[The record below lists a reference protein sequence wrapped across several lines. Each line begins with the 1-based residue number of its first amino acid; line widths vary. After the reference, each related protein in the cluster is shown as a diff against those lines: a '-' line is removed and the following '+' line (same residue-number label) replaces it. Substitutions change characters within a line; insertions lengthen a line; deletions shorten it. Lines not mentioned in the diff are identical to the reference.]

1 MGETTPHRYR
11 RVSSP
16 EFANAVTGISGG
28 GQMGLRSRSIF
39 AGVSLAAFAMVVASS
54 VQANDS
60 VVKAVLDPNGWAVA
74 GHDYGN
80 TRFSPLK
87 QITSE
92 NVGKLQLAYS
102 LSLAS
107 LRSNESSPVVI
118 GDTLYVTTS
127 WGPKYVYAINAAT
140 GAPKWAYQPDIPDDV
155 LQYACCDVN
164 NRGVAYADG
173 KIFIG
178 RLDGK
183 LTALDAAS
191 GKELWTSKVVD
202 YKQGSVITSPP
213 LVVRDKIITGFGGG
227 EYGVRGALLAF
238 DLNNGKLL
246 WQTYTVPGPGEP
258 GSDTW
263 KGDTGLHGGGAAWLV
278 GSYDAKT
285 DTVYWGTSNPGPWN
299 TGVRST
305 GDGNFGKLTNLYTA
319 STLAIDPNTGKIKWH
334 IQGTPADAWDYDGV
348 NELLL
353 TDLKIG
359 GADTP
364 VLMKADR
371 NGFFFVA
378 NRETGKMISA
388 EKYVF
393 ANWAKKFDISTMRAE
408 EDPDKRPGPGHP
420 AKDICPNLIGG
431 KNWQPMSFN
440 PQTGLVYIPANNVC
454 MDWSVSDVSYKR
466 GVFYLG
472 AEFPT
477 KEGPGGF
484 LGELVAWDP
493 VANKKV
499 WGIKEDLPFNG
510 GTLSTGGN
518 LVFSGN
524 LHGDFRA
531 IDAKTGTV
539 LWSKNLGSGIG
550 AGPVTYSVGGK
561 QYVAVVVG
569 RTAALPAFLGEIG
582 KKMVAAA
589 PEGGA
594 LFVFALQ

>member
-1 MGETTPHRYR
+1 
-11 RVSSP
+11 
-16 EFANAVTGISGG
+16 
-28 GQMGLRSRSIF
+28 MGLRSRSIF
-39 AGVSLAAFAMVVASS
+39 AGISLAALLLAASS
-54 VQANDS
+54 GARANDS
-60 VVKAVLDPNGWAVA
+60 VVKAVSDPNGWAIA

-87 QITSE
+87 QITSD

-107 LRSNESSPVVI
+107 LRSNESSPVVV
-118 GDTLYVTTS
+118 GDTLYVSSS
-127 WGPKYVYAINAAT
+127 WGPKNVYAVNAAT
-140 GAPKWAYQPDIPDDV
+140 GVQKWLYQPDIPDDV

-164 NRGVAYADG
+164 NRGVSYADG
-173 KIFIG
+173 KIFVG

-183 LTALDAAS
+183 LTALDAAT
-191 GKELWTSKVVD
+191 GKELWTSTVVD

-213 LVVRDKIITGFGGG
+213 LIVRDKVITGFGGG

-238 DLNNGKLL
+238 DVKTGKQL
-246 WQTYTVPGPGEP
+246 WQSFTVPAPGEP
-258 GSDTW
+258 GSETW

-353 TDLKIG
+353 ADLKIG
-359 GADTP
+359 GASTP

-378 NRETGKMISA
+378 NRETGKVISA

-393 ANWAKKFDISTMRAE
+393 ANWAKKWDVNTMRAE

-440 PQTGLVYIPANNVC
+440 PQTGLVYIPTNNVC
-454 MDWSVSDVSYKR
+454 MDWGVSDVSYKR

-499 WGIKEDLPFNG
+499 WGVKEDLPFNG

-531 IDAKTGTV
+531 FDAKTGKV
-539 LWSKNLGSGIG
+539 LWSKNLGTGIG

-561 QYVAVVVG
+561 QYVAIVVG
-569 RTAALPAFLGEIG
+569 RTAALPAFLGEVG

-594 LFVFALQ
+594 LFVFSLQ

>member
-1 MGETTPHRYR
+1 M
-11 RVSSP
+11 
-16 EFANAVTGISGG
+16 
-28 GQMGLRSRSIF
+28 MLRSRSFF
-39 AGVSLAAFAMVVASS
+39 AGVSLAVFLIAGGSGAR
-54 VQANDS
+54 ANDS
-60 VVKAVLDPNGWAVA
+60 VMKAVSDPNDWAIT

-80 TRFSPLK
+80 TRFSSLK

-92 NVGKLQLAYS
+92 NADKLQLVYS
-102 LSLAS
+102 FSLAS
-107 LRSNESSPVVI
+107 LRSNESSPIVI
-118 GDTLYVTTS
+118 GDTLYVSTS
-127 WGPKYVYAINAAT
+127 WGPKYVYAIDAAT
-140 GAPKWAYQPDIPDDV
+140 GAPKWTYQPDIPDDV

-173 KIFIG
+173 KILVG

-183 LTALDAAS
+183 LTALDAKT
-191 GKELWTSKVVD
+191 GKELWTTTAVD

-213 LVVRDKIITGFGGG
+213 LVVRDKVITGFGGG
-227 EYGVRGALLAF
+227 EYGVRGSLQAF
-238 DLNNGKLL
+238 DLNTGKQL
-246 WQTYTVPGPGEP
+246 WQTYTVPAPGEP

-285 DTVYWGTSNPGPWN
+285 DTVFWGTSNPGPWN

-305 GDGNFGKLTNLYTA
+305 GNGDFGKLTNLYTS

-334 IQGTPADAWDYDGV
+334 FQGTPADAWDYDGV
-348 NELLL
+348 NELVFA
-353 TDLKIG
+353 DLKING
-359 GADTP
+359 SETP
-364 VLMKADR
+364 VIMKADR
-371 NGFFFVA
+371 NGFFFVV
-378 NRETGKMISA
+378 NRDSGKMISA
-388 EKYVF
+388 EKYVY
-393 ANWAKKFDISTMRAE
+393 ANWAKTWDVKTMRAD
-408 EDPDKRPGPGHP
+408 EDADKRPGPGHP

-440 PQTGLVYIPANNVC
+440 PQTGLVYIPTNNVC

-493 VANKKV
+493 IANKKV

-510 GTLSTGGN
+510 GTLTTAGN

-524 LHGDFRA
+524 LHGAFRA
-531 IDAKTGTV
+531 IDAKTGKV
-539 LWSKNLGSGIG
+539 VWSKDLGSGIG
-550 AGPVTYSVGGK
+550 AGPVTYSVNGK

-569 RTAALPAFLGEIG
+569 RTAALPAFLGDVG

-589 PEGGA
+589 PEGGS
-594 LFVFALQ
+594 LFVFALP

>member
-1 MGETTPHRYR
+1 
-11 RVSSP
+11 
-16 EFANAVTGISGG
+16 
-28 GQMGLRSRSIF
+28 MGLRSRSIF

-60 VVKAVLDPNGWAVA
+60 VVKAVSDPNGWAVA

-80 TRFSPLK
+80 TRFSPLT

-531 IDAKTGTV
+531 IDAKTGKV

-550 AGPVTYSVGGK
+550 AGPVTYSVDGK
-561 QYVAVVVG
+561 QYVAIVVG

>member
-1 MGETTPHRYR
+1 
-11 RVSSP
+11 
-16 EFANAVTGISGG
+16 
-28 GQMGLRSRSIF
+28 MGLRSRSIF

-80 TRFSPLK
+80 TRFSPLT

>member
-1 MGETTPHRYR
+1 
-11 RVSSP
+11 
-16 EFANAVTGISGG
+16 
-28 GQMGLRSRSIF
+28 MGLRSRSIF
-39 AGVSLAAFAMVVASS
+39 AGISLAALLLAASS
-54 VQANDS
+54 GARANDS
-60 VVKAVLDPNGWAVA
+60 VVKAVSDPNGWAIA

-87 QITSE
+87 QITSD

-107 LRSNESSPVVI
+107 LRSNESSPVVV
-118 GDTLYVTTS
+118 GDTLYVSSS
-127 WGPKYVYAINAAT
+127 WGPKNVYAVNAAT
-140 GAPKWAYQPDIPDDV
+140 GVQKWLYQPDIPDDV

-164 NRGVAYADG
+164 NRGVSYADG
-173 KIFIG
+173 KIFVG

-183 LTALDAAS
+183 LTALDAAT
-191 GKELWTSKVVD
+191 GKELWTSTVVD

-213 LVVRDKIITGFGGG
+213 LIVRDKVITGFGGG

-238 DLNNGKLL
+238 DVKTGKQL
-246 WQTYTVPGPGEP
+246 WQSFTVPAAGEP
-258 GSDTW
+258 GSETW

-353 TDLKIG
+353 ADLKIG
-359 GADTP
+359 GASTP

-378 NRETGKMISA
+378 NRETGKVISA

-393 ANWAKKFDISTMRAE
+393 ANWAKKWDVNTMRAE

-440 PQTGLVYIPANNVC
+440 PQTGLVYIPTNNVC
-454 MDWSVSDVSYKR
+454 MDWGVSDVSYKR

-499 WGIKEDLPFNG
+499 WGVKEDLPFNG

-531 IDAKTGTV
+531 FDAKTGKV
-539 LWSKNLGSGIG
+539 LWSKNLGTGIG

-561 QYVAVVVG
+561 QYVAIVVG
-569 RTAALPAFLGEIG
+569 RTAALPAFLGEVG

-594 LFVFALQ
+594 LFVFSLQ

>member
-1 MGETTPHRYR
+1 MK
-11 RVSSP
+11 
-16 EFANAVTGISGG
+16 
-28 GQMGLRSRSIF
+28 LRSGTFF
-39 AGVSLAAFAMVVASS
+39 AGVSLAAMLMASVGVS
-54 VQANDS
+54 RANDS
-60 VVKAVLDPNGWAVA
+60 VVKAASDPNGWAIA

-87 QITSE
+87 QINTE

-102 LSLAS
+102 MSLAS
-107 LRSNESSPVVI
+107 LRSNESSPIVI
-118 GDTLYVTTS
+118 GKTLYVSTS
-127 WGPKYVYAINAAT
+127 WGPKYVYAIDAAT
-140 GAPKWAYQPDIPDDV
+140 GARKWTYQPDIPDDV

-164 NRGVAYADG
+164 NRGVSYADG
-173 KIFIG
+173 KIFVG

-183 LTALDAAS
+183 LTALDAET
-191 GKELWTSKVVD
+191 GKELWTSTVVD

-213 LVVRDKIITGFGGG
+213 LVVRDKVITGFGGG
-227 EYGVRGALLAF
+227 EYGVRGALQAF
-238 DLNNGKLL
+238 DLKSGKLL
-246 WQTYTVPGPGEP
+246 WQTYTVPAPGEP
-258 GSDTW
+258 GSETW

-348 NELLL
+348 NELVLGN
-353 TDLKIG
+353 LKIK
-359 GADTP
+359 GAETP

-378 NRETGKMISA
+378 NRETGRVISA

-393 ANWAKKFDISTMRAE
+393 ANWAKKWDVNTMRAE
-408 EDPDKRPGPGHP
+408 EDADKRPGPGHP

-440 PQTGLVYIPANNVC
+440 PQTGLVYIPTNNVC
-454 MDWSVSDVSYKR
+454 MDWSVSDVNYKR

-477 KEGPGGF
+477 KAGPGGF

-499 WGIKEDLPFNG
+499 WGLKEDLPFNG
-510 GTLSTGGN
+510 GTLTTAGN

-531 IDAKTGTV
+531 IDAKNGKV

-550 AGPVTYSVGGK
+550 AGPVTYSVDGK
-561 QYVAVVVG
+561 QYVAIVVG
-569 RTAALPAFLGEIG
+569 RTASIPAFLGDIG
-582 KKMVAAA
+582 KKMTAAA
-589 PEGGA
+589 PEGGS
-594 LFVFALQ
+594 LFVFTVQ

>member
-1 MGETTPHRYR
+1 M
-11 RVSSP
+11 
-16 EFANAVTGISGG
+16 
-28 GQMGLRSRSIF
+28 MLRSRSFF
-39 AGVSLAAFAMVVASS
+39 AGVSLAVFLIAGGSGAR
-54 VQANDS
+54 ANDS
-60 VVKAVLDPNGWAVA
+60 VMKAVSDPNDWAIT

-80 TRFSPLK
+80 TRFSSLK
-87 QITSE
+87 QINSE
-92 NVGKLQLAYS
+92 NADKLQLVYS
-102 LSLAS
+102 FSLAS
-107 LRSNESSPVVI
+107 LRSNESSPIVI
-118 GDTLYVTTS
+118 GDTLYVSTS
-127 WGPKYVYAINAAT
+127 WGPKYVYAIDAAT
-140 GAPKWAYQPDIPDDV
+140 GAPKWTYQPDIPDDV

-173 KIFIG
+173 KILVG

-183 LTALDAAS
+183 LTALDAKT
-191 GKELWTSKVVD
+191 GKELWTTTAVD

-213 LVVRDKIITGFGGG
+213 LVVRDKVITGFGGG
-227 EYGVRGALLAF
+227 EYGVRGSLQAF
-238 DLNNGKLL
+238 DLNTGKQL
-246 WQTYTVPGPGEP
+246 WQTYTVPAPGDP

-285 DTVYWGTSNPGPWN
+285 DTVFWGTSNPGPWN

-305 GDGNFGKLTNLYTA
+305 GNGDFGKLTNLYTS

-334 IQGTPADAWDYDGV
+334 FQGTPADAWDYDGV
-348 NELLL
+348 NELVFA
-353 TDLKIG
+353 DLKING
-359 GADTP
+359 SETP
-364 VLMKADR
+364 VIMKADR
-371 NGFFFVA
+371 NGFFFVV
-378 NRETGKMISA
+378 NRDSGKMISA
-388 EKYVF
+388 EKYVY
-393 ANWAKKFDISTMRAE
+393 ANWAKTWDVKTMRAD
-408 EDPDKRPGPGHP
+408 EDADKRPGPGHP

-440 PQTGLVYIPANNVC
+440 PQTGLVYIPTNNVC

-493 VANKKV
+493 IANKKV

-510 GTLSTGGN
+510 GTLTTAGN

-524 LHGDFRA
+524 LHGAFRA
-531 IDAKTGTV
+531 IDAKTGKV
-539 LWSKNLGSGIG
+539 VWSKDLGSGIG
-550 AGPVTYSVGGK
+550 AGPVTYSVNGK

-569 RTAALPAFLGEIG
+569 RTAALPAFLGDVG

-589 PEGGA
+589 PEGGS
-594 LFVFALQ
+594 LFVFALP

>member
-1 MGETTPHRYR
+1 M
-11 RVSSP
+11 V
-16 EFANAVTGISGG
+16 
-28 GQMGLRSRSIF
+28 LKSRGFF
-39 AGVSLAAFAMVVASS
+39 AGASLAALLMVGASD
-54 VQANDS
+54 VKANDS
-60 VVKAVLDPNGWAVA
+60 VMKAVADPNGWAIA

-80 TRFSPLK
+80 TRFSALK

-92 NVGKLQLAYS
+92 NANKLQLVYS

-118 GDTLYVTTS
+118 GNTLYVSTS
-127 WGPKYVYAINAAT
+127 WGPKFVYAVDAAT
-140 GAPKWAYQPDIPDDV
+140 GVRKWTYEPDIPEDT

-164 NRGVAYADG
+164 NRGVSYADG
-173 KIFIG
+173 KILVG

-183 LTALDAAS
+183 LTALDANT
-191 GKELWTSKVVD
+191 GKELWTAKVVD

-213 LVVRDKIITGFGGG
+213 LIVRDKVITGFGGG

-238 DLNNGKLL
+238 DLNSGKQV
-246 WQTYTVPGPGEP
+246 WQTYTVPAPGEP

-299 TGVRST
+299 TAVRST

-319 STLAIDPNTGKIKWH
+319 ATLAIDPNTGKIKWH
-334 IQGTPADAWDYDGV
+334 FQGTPADAWDYDGV
-348 NELLL
+348 NELVLA
-353 TDLKIG
+353 DLDIN
-359 GADTP
+359 GAKTP
-364 VLMKADR
+364 AMMKADR
-371 NGFFFVA
+371 NGFFFVV
-378 NRETGKMISA
+378 NRETGTPISA
-388 EKYVF
+388 EKYVYTS
-393 ANWAKKFDISTMRAE
+393 WAKTFDLKTMRAE

-420 AKDICPNLIGG
+420 AKDVCPNLIGG

-454 MDWSVSDVSYKR
+454 MDWSVSDVTYKR

-484 LGELVAWDP
+484 LGELIAWDP
-493 VANKKV
+493 VASKKV
-499 WGIKEDLPFNG
+499 WGIKSDLPFNG
-510 GTLSTGGN
+510 GTLTTAGN
-518 LVFSGN
+518 LVFWGD
-524 LHGDFRA
+524 LHGDFKA
-531 IDAKTGTV
+531 IDAKSGKV
-539 LWSKNLGSGIG
+539 LWNKNLGSGIG
-550 AGPVTYSVGGK
+550 AGPVTYSVNGK
-561 QYVAVVVG
+561 QYIAVVVG
-569 RTAALPAFLGEIG
+569 RTVALPAFLGEIG
-582 KKMVAAA
+582 KKMVAAT

-594 LFVFALQ
+594 LFVFALP